1 MADLKRYFIGQKLSV
16 GQSVELSGSELHHLS
31 DVMRQKAGDS
41 VILLC
46 KDGFDYTA
54 RIESINKKS
63 AVLSVYGKEKNTRE
77 TKFKLTVL
85 CGLLK
90 GEGSENQVSAL
101 SELGVYKFI
110 PFISRYCTAAKSE
123 NKTQRL
129 RRKALE
135 SAKQCK
141 RAYAMEVGEILSFA
155 DALES
160 VKDLPVKI
168 IAYECEKHTA
178 LKTAL
183 QNAEKEAALVIGSE
197 GGFAEEEILL
207 AQSKGFTAA
216 TLGKTILKANTA
228 ATAAAAAMLYNAGEW
243 E

>member
-1 MADLKRYFIGQKLSV
+1 M
-16 GQSVELSGSELHHLS
+16 GQSAELCGSELHHMA
-31 DVMRQKAGDS
+31 DVMRQKAGES

-46 KDGFDYTA
+46 GDGFDYTA

-63 AVLSVYGKEKNTRE
+63 AVLSVLDKEKNPRE
-77 TKFKLTVL
+77 TKFRLTVL

-90 GEGSENQVSAL
+90 GEGSENQVAAL

-110 PFISRYCTAAKSE
+110 PFVSRYCTAAESE
-123 NKTQRL
+123 NKNLRL

-155 DALES
+155 QAIES

-168 IAYECEKHTA
+168 IAYECERQTA

-183 QNAEKEAALVIGSE
+183 QKADSEAALVIGSE

-207 AQSKGFTAA
+207 AQSKGFIAA
-216 TLGKTILKANTA
+216 TLGKTILKADTA
-228 ATAAAAAMLYNAGEW
+228 ATAAAAAVLFNAGEW